1 MIDMTEFE
9 DNALPNRLF
18 PLLRD
23 LALSNNT
30 AEAALGTQ
38 ATAIGNLAGVV
49 AGKQATLVSGTN
61 IKTVGGASILGAG
74 NLPISTQAGNY
85 GCSVWKEGDAVN
97 PVTGTVANYNAIW
110 HNDGQLNTTT
120 GEYTVPV
127 TGLYAV
133 EFDAFK
139 HNNNAATEARLHKNG
154 SPTGVRGYA
163 SAAQGNTGA
172 ASTGTAH
179 IHSFDG
185 SAQYVP
191 LHFKVMGN
199 FNAGDVLKVVVT
211 IGGLHGNESCYLN
224 IHKVR

>member
-18 PLLRD
+18 PIIRD
-23 LALSNNT
+23 LAAISNATET
-30 AEAALGTQ
+30 ALESELL
-38 ATAIGNLAGVV
+38 AISSLADTVD
-49 AGKQATLVSGTN
+49 GKQATLVSGTN

-74 NLPISTQAGNY
+74 DLPISTEAGKY

-97 PVTGTVANYNAIW
+97 PVTGTVAGYNVTW

-127 TGLYAV
+127 TGLYAID
-133 EFDAFK
+133 FDALK
-139 HNNNAATEARLHKNG
+139 HNDNAASEARLYKNG

-163 SAAQGNTGA
+163 AAAQGNTGN
-172 ASTGTAH
+172 ASAGTAH
-179 IHSFDG
+179 THFFDG
-185 SAQYVP
+185 STQYAS
-191 LHFKVMGN
+191 LHLKIAGN
-199 FNAGDVLKVVVT
+199 FNAGDVLKIVVT
-211 IGGLHGNESCYLN
+211 TGALHGNESCYLN